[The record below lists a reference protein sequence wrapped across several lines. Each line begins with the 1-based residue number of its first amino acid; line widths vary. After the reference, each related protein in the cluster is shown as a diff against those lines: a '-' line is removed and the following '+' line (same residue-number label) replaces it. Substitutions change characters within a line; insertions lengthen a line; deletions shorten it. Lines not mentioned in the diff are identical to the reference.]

1 MKKFYTLML
10 TLFLSVNIY
19 AQWPA
24 NYGGVMLQAFY
35 WDSFEDTKWTNL
47 TAQAD
52 ELSKYFDLL
61 WIPNSSNCVSAN
73 SMGYMPVYWFDQRS
87 SFGSRERYLREMIKA
102 YKDRGT
108 KIIEDVVFNH
118 KAPVGKNGSWI
129 DFANETWTWEGTTY
143 EINWSGADICQDD
156 DGGDT
161 KNKGWDVTGAY
172 DTGTD
177 FGGGRDLDHTSA
189 NVQKNC
195 KLFLDYLL
203 KDLGYAGFRLDMV
216 KGYGAQF
223 TKMYNESAKPEFC
236 VGEYWDGQDAIVNW
250 INGTG
255 KTSAAFDFP
264 FKYQMNKAFG
274 NGDWSALDW
283 KGIADSDYSRYAVT
297 FIDNH
302 DTYENES
309 RLVGNVLGA
318 NAFMLAMP
326 GTPCVFLKHWQRYP
340 IAIGN
345 MILARKAAG
354 INNQSP
360 IIEARGTSNG
370 YVLKTQGTMG
380 TVLLLCGDAS
390 YDTSGFTL
398 ITNSNNIRYY
408 VSSNVTVEGLTPGN
422 DDTEESELTVYV
434 QATTA
439 PYLYA
444 WAGTGTTLNG
454 DWPGTKMTET
464 ATVGEK
470 TFWKKTFS
478 VAPINIIFNNGKN
491 GDTNKTADITG
502 LSHDSYFT
510 YNGTSGYTD
519 VTDQY
524 YTPDTEL
531 PECAKAIEGHLY
543 AYFQAN
549 KDYDM
554 PYAWVWGASDKNFC
568 VSTTWPGDKM
578 KWVGTDSHNHAV
590 WLWDGGETPKD
601 MPTNLLFSNKGA
613 PKTAD
618 FKFVNGGYYDASGLV
633 GKVDVQGIEKM
644 EDGRWKTEDAA
655 IYDLQGRRVSA
666 EANSSL
672 FTLHSSLKKGLYIRG
687 GKKYLVK

>member
-1 MKKFYTLML
+1 MKKIYSLML
-10 TLFLSVNIY
+10 TLLLSVNIY

-35 WDSFEDTKWTNL
+35 WDSYEDTKWTNL

-61 WIPNSSNCVSAN
+61 WVPNSSNCVAAN
-73 SMGYMPVYWFDQRS
+73 SMGYLPVYWFDQRS
-87 SFGSRERYLREMIKA
+87 SFGGRERYLREMIAA
-102 YKDRGT
+102 YKERGT
-108 KIIEDVVFNH
+108 KIIEDVIFNH
-118 KAPVGKNGSWI
+118 KAPVGKDGSWI

-143 EINWSGADICQDD
+143 EINWTGADICQDD
-156 DGGDT
+156 DGGYT
-161 KNKGWDVTGAY
+161 KSQGWNVTGAN
-172 DTGTD
+172 DTGDD
-177 FGGGRDLDHTSA
+177 FSGGRDLDHTSA

-236 VGEYWDGQDAIVNW
+236 VGEYWDGKDAITNW

-274 NGDWSALDW
+274 SGDWSALDW
-283 KGIADSDYSRYAVT
+283 KGIAEDTYWQQYAVT

-354 INNQSP
+354 ITNQSA
-360 IIEARGTSNG
+360 IAEQRGTGSG
-370 YVLKTQGTMG
+370 YILKTQGSKG
-380 TVLLLCGDAS
+380 SVLLLCGNAS
-390 YDTSGFTL
+390 YDTNGYTL
-398 ITNSNNIRYY
+398 ITNSNNIRFY
-408 VSSNVTVEGLTPGN
+408 VSSNVTVEGLTPGS

-434 QATTA
+434 EAKTA

-454 DWPGTKMTET
+454 DWPGTQMTET
-464 ATVGEK
+464 ATIGEK

-478 VAPINIIFNNGKN
+478 VAPINIIFNNGKS

-519 VTDQY
+519 ITDQY
-524 YTPDTEL
+524 YTSDVEL
-531 PECAKAIEGHLY
+531 PACAKAIEGHLY

-568 VSTTWPGDKM
+568 TNSSWPGDKM
-578 KWVGTDSHNHAV
+578 KWVGTDSQNHAV
-590 WLWDGGETPKD
+590 WLWDGGEMPED

-613 PKTAD
+613 PQTAN

-633 GKVDVQGIEKM
+633 GRVETQGIEDIKDERLKM
-644 EDGRWKTEDAA
+644 KDSAV
-655 IYDLQGRRVSA
+655 YDMQGRRVSA
-666 EANSSL
+666 EAKSSRFNSSL
-672 FTLHSSLKKGLYIRG
+672 KPGLYIQN